1 MRKIPF
7 TSKLSVMTVSIL
19 LLSACGGGG
28 SSHSVNDVTPVTP
41 TTPVATTPSIA
52 NPKKSTLLTAT
63 GMTKC
68 GNDLINDLACNTLSA
83 DFKGLQQDG
92 EVKAGTAMNYKLL
105 NQNGGECVQDLATGL
120 IWEQKTN
127 DNSIHD
133 VKHTYTWY
141 SDDEKTNGGVAGTK
155 NGGVCSESKC
165 DTKAFI
171 EELNAKKYCGYSD
184 WRLPDTYELYSIMDF
199 SKLPALN
206 DVFKHTTTD
215 KKYYWS
221 STLPG
226 NPYENTNE
234 DVIDY
239 AYLVDFGEVFQFT
252 NKKGKPNYIRAVR
265 SSN

>member
-28 SSHSVNDVTPVTP
+28 SSHSVNDVTPVTPVTP

-120 IWEQKTN
+120 IWEQKPMITVFMMSN
-127 DNSIHD
+127 TLTHGIAMTKKPMAVSQVRKMAVFVAKANATP
-133 VKHTYTWY
+133 KHLLK
-141 SDDEKTNGGVAGTK
+141 SLMPK
-155 NGGVCSESKC
+155 NIVVIAIGDCLIPTS
-165 DTKAFI
+165 FI
-171 EELNAKKYCGYSD
+171 
-184 WRLPDTYELYSIMDF
+184 
-199 SKLPALN
+199 AL
-206 DVFKHTTTD
+206 
-215 KKYYWS
+215 W
-221 STLPG
+221 TLA
-226 NPYENTNE
+226 N
-234 DVIDY
+234 
-239 AYLVDFGEVFQFT
+239 YLL
-252 NKKGKPNYIRAVR
+252 
-265 SSN
+265 